1 MRLSPR
7 YLLIVFSLLAA
18 AVLAAGGSSTWS
30 AFSATTSN
38 GPSSMSSAAD
48 WTGPTVSASVIAHSS
63 KGPGVKASGTY
74 AIYANASD
82 SGNPASGVSTVAANV
97 NSITSGQTAVALPT
111 CSTSCTVNGVT
122 YAYKSAQLTAGSTL
136 AAGSVSYTVTGKDA
150 ANNTGTANGF
160 SVTVDN
166 TVPTAGAAAAAH
178 AFAGALIKQNGSYW
192 VYANATDT
200 GSGIDTVSASV
211 TNITTGQS
219 AVALTSCS
227 SSCTV
232 GGVTYGYKS
241 AQLTSNTTL
250 AAGSKTFTI
259 TATDVAGNVIS
270 PATSFSTTV
279 DNTGPS
285 GSDVQTKNNGVTAGK
300 AELGDSITLTRS
312 EQIDPNSILAGWT
325 GATQNV
331 VVRITNSGANDIV
344 TFWNAANTTQLPLG
358 SIDLGGAGYITTST
372 TVTFGA
378 TGTASTMV
386 QSGANVTITLGTPSG
401 TTKTVAAKTGMIWT
415 PSTTPTDLAG
425 NAGSGTTV
433 SETGLSDV
441 EF

>member
-1 MRLSPR
+1 MRRWPR
-7 YLLIVFSLLAA
+7 YLLIVLSLVAA
-18 AVLAAGGSSTWS
+18 AVLTAGGSGTWS
-30 AFSATTSN
+30 AFSATTS
-38 GPSSMSSAAD
+38 GGTGTMASAAD
-48 WTGPTVSASVIAHSS
+48 WTGPTATASVIAHSS
-63 KGPGVKASGTY
+63 KGPGIKAGGTY
-74 AIYANASD
+74 AIYASASD
-82 SGNPASGVSTVAANV
+82 TGNPASGVSSVTGNV

-122 YAYKSAQLTAGSTL
+122 YAYKSAQLTAGAGL
-136 AAGSVSYTVTGKDA
+136 AAGSVSYTVTGKDV

-166 TVPTAGAAAAAH
+166 TAPTASAAAAAH
-178 AFAGALIKQNGSYW
+178 AFAGALLKQNGSYW
-192 VYANATDT
+192 VYANATDA
-200 GSGIDTVSASV
+200 GSGIDTVSADVS
-211 TNITTGQS
+211 NITTGQT
-219 AVALTSCS
+219 AVALTACA

-232 GGVTYGYKS
+232 GGVTYAYKS

-250 AAGSKTFTI
+250 AAGSKSFTI

-270 PATSFSTTV
+270 PATSFNATV

-285 GSDVQTKNNGVTAGK
+285 GTDVQTKNNGATAGK

-312 EQIDPNSILAGWT
+312 EQLDPNSILAGWT
-325 GATQNV
+325 GASQNV
-331 VVRITNSGANDIV
+331 VVRITNAGANDLV
-344 TFWNAANTTQLPLG
+344 TFWNSTNTTQLPLG
-358 SIDLGGAGYITTST
+358 SVDLGGAGYVNASSV
-372 TVTFGA
+372 VTFGA

-386 QSGANVTITLGTPSG
+386 QSGANVTITLGTPTG
-401 TTKTVAAKTGMIWT
+401 TTKTVATKTGMIWT

-425 NAGSGTTV
+425 NAGSGTAV